1 MKNKKIAWEKW
12 NDDIIED
19 EARELIM
26 DQFEEEDEDEVLE
39 AFAFL
44 EKIPKL
50 VSTPTG
56 IYQLHD
62 KMSVL
67 NQFDCWLGYTN
78 FDITKKV
85 KSTLER
91 AEGVELLDI
100 MSRYRFFIGVGKLF
114 NFSEVRRDIES
125 ILCDNSISD
134 ETLEAVEVLKAN
146 LSVDKY
152 WTILISNTGEIKYAS
167 TNDENDEK
175 YLKKAL
181 DLEQIKERS
190 GGSLLKSLDEL

>member
-19 EARELIM
+19 EAREQIM

-114 NFSEVRRDIES
+114 NFSAVRRDIES
-125 ILCDNSISD
+125 ILCDNSISV
-134 ETLEAVEVLKAN
+134 ETLEAVVVLKAN